1 MISIFMSVCSA
12 SNLITKAI
20 ESILNQTIQDYEFIM
35 INDKFTD
42 NTVEIIQTHLGLDNH
57 IRPIQTNRAGIS
69 QARNIGM
76 NAAQYPRIAIY
87 GC

>member
-1 MISIFMSVCSA
+1 MTVCSA
-12 SNLITKAI
+12 SNITIKAI
-20 ESILNQTIQDYEFIM
+20 ESVLNQTVQDHEFIIII

-42 NTVEIIQTHLGLDNH
+42 NTVEIIQTYFGLDNH
-57 IRPIQTNRAGIS
+57 IRLIQTNRTGIS